1 MKVAIITGGAQGIG
15 MVTAATLSDGGW
27 QVAILDTDEEA
38 LSEIAGEGITSF
50 PCDVTN
56 EQHVQSTVNQII
68 EEFGRLDAIVNN
80 AAISANKP
88 VEELSLEDWNRV
100 LGVNLTG
107 AFLLAKHGAKHLRQQ
122 RGAIVNLC
130 STRAH
135 MSEPNTEAYSASK
148 GGIFALTHALAM
160 SLSPDIRVNS
170 ISPGWIDVTNF
181 KKESERKEINWAAKH
196 HEQHPVGRI
205 GTPHDVAAMVKYLL
219 SEKAAFI
226 TGQDFVVDG
235 GMTRKMIYV

>member
-15 MVTAATLSDGGW
+15 KVTAKMLSKGAW
-27 QVAILDTDEEA
+27 QVAVLDVDEDA
-38 LSEIAGEGITSF
+38 LSEISEGQIATYH
-50 PCDVTN
+50 CDVAN
-56 EQHVQSTVNQII
+56 ERQVQDTINQVIAQ
-68 EEFGRLDAIVNN
+68 FGRLDAIVNN

-88 VEELSLEDWNRV
+88 VEELNLEDWNRV
-100 LGVNLTG
+100 LAVNLTG
-107 AFLLAKHGAKHLRQQ
+107 AFLLAKHAAKHLRQQ

-160 SLSPDIRVNS
+160 SLAPDIRVNS
-170 ISPGWIDVTNF
+170 ISPGWIDVTNY
-181 KKESERKEINWAAKH
+181 KKESERKEIDWAAEH

-205 GTPHDVAAMVKYLL
+205 GTPHDIAAMVQYLL
-219 SEKAAFI
+219 SEHAAFI

>member
-1 MKVAIITGGAQGIG
+1 MKLAIITGGAQGIG
-15 MVTAATLSDGGW
+15 KVTAETLSGGGW
-27 QVAILDTDEEA
+27 QVAILDVDKEA
-38 LSEIAGEGITSF
+38 LSEISNERITAYL
-50 PCDVTN
+50 CDVAN
-56 EQHVQSTVNQII
+56 EQQVQNTIDQVIAQ
-68 EEFGRLDAIVNN
+68 FGRLDAIVNN
-80 AAISANKP
+80 AAISANQP
-88 VEELSLEDWNRV
+88 VEGLSLEDWNRV

-122 RGAIVNLC
+122 RGAIVNIC

-160 SLSPDIRVNS
+160 SLAPEIRVNS
-170 ISPGWIDVTNF
+170 ISPGWIDVTNY
-181 KKESERKEINWAAKH
+181 KKKSERKEIDWAAEH

-205 GTPHDVAAMVKYLL
+205 GTPHDVASMVQYLL
-219 SEKAAFI
+219 SERAAFI

-235 GMTRKMIYV
+235 GMTRKMIYI